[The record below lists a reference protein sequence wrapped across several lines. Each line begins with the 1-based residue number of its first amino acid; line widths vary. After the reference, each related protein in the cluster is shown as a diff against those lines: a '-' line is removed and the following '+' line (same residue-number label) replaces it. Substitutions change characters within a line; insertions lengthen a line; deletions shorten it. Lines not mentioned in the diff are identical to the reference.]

1 MSKTQNSYLN
11 AHFLPSISYKNFII
25 LAFVITVI
33 YALSH
38 TLMRLALAFDTF
50 DEWQN
55 DFGKMFLMGF
65 RLDMR
70 VVCSVAGF
78 ILLLGYL
85 TSAIRSLSLSLS
97 LSRCERVSA

>member
-1 MSKTQNSYLN
+1 MSKDTNSYLN
-11 AHFLPSISYKNFII
+11 TPFLPNISYKNFIV
-25 LAFVITVI
+25 LAFVITAV

-50 DEWQN
+50 NEWQN
-55 DFGKMFLMGF
+55 DFGKMFVMGF

-70 VVCSVAGF
+70 VVCSIAGF

-85 TSAIRSLSLSLS
+85 TGAIRSLSH
-97 LSRCERVSA
+97 CEHISA